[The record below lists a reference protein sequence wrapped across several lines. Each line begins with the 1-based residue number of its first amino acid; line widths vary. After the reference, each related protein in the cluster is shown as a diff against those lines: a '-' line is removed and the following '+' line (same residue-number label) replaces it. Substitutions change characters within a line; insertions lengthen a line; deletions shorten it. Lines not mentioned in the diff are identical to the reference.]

1 MDISLMIGK
10 IKFNLRVGVV
20 LRYQDEVLI
29 ELSKIGTNS
38 VIPGGRIKVGEDSR
52 DALKREMEEEM
63 GFSIAKEKL
72 SFVKLFE
79 NFFTYE
85 NTPVHELFIV
95 YEYPVCESDYQKL
108 CILKDNKDN
117 NNTYFSFIKLNDLDK
132 VNLLPEA
139 LIDTLKDTSR
149 N

>member
-1 MDISLMIGK
+1 MIGNT
-10 IKFNLRVGVV
+10 KFNLRVGVI
-20 LRYQDEVLI
+20 LRYKDEVLI
-29 ELSKIGTNS
+29 EISKIGSNS
-38 VIPGGRIKVGEDSR
+38 VIPGGRIKVGEPSCE
-52 DALKREMEEEM
+52 ALKREIKEEM
-63 GFSIAKEKL
+63 GFLIDKEKL

-117 NNTYFSFIKLNDLDK
+117 DNTYFSFIKLNDLDK
-132 VNLLPEA
+132 VNLLPET
-139 LIDTLKDTSR
+139 LIDIIKDTSI